1 MACSSIRHT
10 SIASSLVPWV
20 LLSLGCGP
28 GVELETD
35 TTTTRGDGSTT
46 IADDDSTTTTPPTA
60 DETSTG
66 ADDDPT
72 IEPPVPDMGDPPP
85 SLCPEGSGDLVL
97 EWGVTD
103 AAGRADA
110 VAVGPGRVAWMV
122 GEFGDSHLWV
132 LDLDGNPQWDD
143 PVPMFGGEGELSME
157 DLAIDP
163 EGGVIL
169 AGAMDDGSGWFAGLF
184 RWYDPDGNVLA
195 EDVLANESHT
205 IWQGVALLPDGDA
218 VVAGESE
225 QVMLVR
231 RYTPDAIEVW
241 TQMAG
246 QNGSL
251 WGSHVAVAPEGTIF
265 VSAHTNTI
273 PGPVVRAYDG
283 DGMQQWSYEDEMGGS
298 LDISFAVASDGQ
310 GRAWLPVI
318 SEGGDNRVHR
328 FDAAGSIELTIPL
341 DFRPNAVA
349 TDADDAIVVA
359 GAIIEQ
365 SLVVVER
372 YSADGTHLARYEREG
387 RFATG
392 VAVDEDCHAYVVG
405 YTNFVG
411 AWLDR
416 LR

>member
-1 MACSSIRHT
+1 M
-10 SIASSLVPWV
+10 PW
-20 LLSLGCGP
+20 LLALGCGP
-28 GVELETD
+28 AVELETD
-35 TTTTRGDGSTT
+35 TTTLDDDSTT
-46 IADDDSTTTTPPTA
+46 TVADDSTTTTPTPTTA

-66 ADDDPT
+66 VDDDPT
-72 IEPPVPDMGDPPP
+72 IDPMPDMGDPLP
-85 SLCPEGSGDLVL
+85 SLCPAGSGDLVL

-103 AAGRADA
+103 AAERADA
-110 VAVGPGRVAWMV
+110 VAVGVGRVAWMA
-122 GEFGDSHLWV
+122 GEFGDSHLRV
-132 LDLDGNPQWDD
+132 LDLDGNPLWDD
-143 PVPMFGGEGELSME
+143 PVPMFGGEGDLSLE

-163 EGGVIL
+163 SGGVIL
-169 AGAMDDGSGWFAGLF
+169 AGAMTGDSGWFAGLF
-184 RWYDPDGNVLA
+184 RWYDADGNVLA
-195 EDVLANESHT
+195 EDVHENASHT

-225 QVMLVR
+225 EVMLVR
-231 RYTPDAIEVW
+231 RYTPDAMEAW

-251 WGSHVAVAPEGTIF
+251 WGSHVAVAPAGTIF

-283 DGMQQWSYEDEMGGS
+283 DGMLQWSYEDEVGGWI
-298 LDISFAVASDGQ
+298 DTSFSVASDSQ
-310 GRAWLPVI
+310 GRAVLPVT
-318 SEGGDNRVHR
+318 SEMEDHRVHR

-341 DFRPNAVA
+341 DFGANAVA
-349 TDADDAIVVA
+349 VDADDSIVVA
-359 GAIIEQ
+359 GAINGQ
-365 SLVVVER
+365 STVVVER
-372 YSADGTHLARYEREG
+372 YAADGTHLARYEREG